1 MVAFFLHE
9 PCKSSFTK
17 MIMFD
22 AYMLISKLY
31 FFPLFFSALP
41 DASVDVVIAAQSF
54 HWFTNRAALKEF
66 HRVLT
71 SRGSF
76 GMVWVLLDDI
86 AAIWLKEIKNFLR
99 ILDENYNLVFPF
111 MQEWRKVFSDL
122 SQGLFS
128 NPEECID
135 FKYSR
140 TSSFD
145 HAFKMLSSY
154 SPVAGGSEKDKKDF
168 HDLFNDVTKRHFK
181 DQGIPLETI
190 PFKFYMYW
198 CTKKN

>member
-1 MVAFFLHE
+1 
-9 PCKSSFTK
+9 
-17 MIMFD
+17 
-22 AYMLISKLY
+22 MLISKLSFLL
-31 FFPLFFSALP
+31 FFPALP

-54 HWFTNRAALKEF
+54 HWFTNRAALEEF
-66 HRVLT
+66 HRVLAP
-71 SRGSF
+71 RGSF
-76 GMVWVLLDDI
+76 GMVWVVLDDM
-86 AAIWLKEIKNFLR
+86 AAIWLKEITNFLS
-99 ILDENYNLVFPF
+99 ILDENYALFFPF
-111 MQEWRKVFSDL
+111 MQGWRKVFTDL

-128 NPEECID
+128 YPEECID

-181 DQGIPLETI
+181 DKGIPLETI
-190 PFKFYMYW
+190 TFKFYMYW
-198 CTKKN
+198 CSKKN

>member
-1 MVAFFLHE
+1 
-9 PCKSSFTK
+9 

-22 AYMLISKLY
+22 GEQQAYMLISKLY
-31 FFPLFFSALP
+31 FFPVFFLALP

-71 SRGSF
+71 PRGSF
-76 GMVWVLLDDI
+76 GMVWVLLDDT

-145 HAFKMLSSY
+145 HAFKMFSSF
-154 SPVAGGSEKDKKDF
+154 SQLAGGSEKIKKDF

-190 PFKFYMYW
+190 PFKSYMYW